1 MFRFI
6 QYLALVCLLTM
17 HQALA
22 VTPVVNNAQAFSEL
36 QIQSAQSKLQLEIA
50 QTELSKL
57 KIDQKIDDIKGV
69 DGSQASGSLKLHV
82 LQIAS
87 FNGKALAVIR
97 FNNKTRNYHQGDR
110 LTGNFQISDITPNSV
125 TLKNLK
131 TNEESQ
137 YFIA

>member
-1 MFRFI
+1 MSKFI
-6 QYLALVCLLTM
+6 QYLALVCLLMM

-22 VTPVVNNAQAFSEL
+22 VTPVANNAQAFSEL
-36 QIQSAQSKLQLEIA
+36 QIQSAQTKLQLEIA
-50 QTELSKL
+50 QTQLSKL
-57 KIDQKIDDIKGV
+57 KVDQQIDDLKGV
-69 DGSQASGSLKLHV
+69 DSSQASGSLKLHL

-110 LTGNFQISDITPNSV
+110 LTSNFQISDITPNSV

-137 YFIA
+137 YFIV